1 MGDYIADVLAPTG
14 HRFRDA
20 GALIWKNRDYIA
32 EEAVGYINA
41 LYTKTINSV
50 PVQFLT
56 IPNNTKCLRDLK
68 DHVLP
73 AVIGD
78 IIMGGNAE
86 TQKVIDSYLNSDN
99 EILYITDELN
109 PMIDAIHY
117 TEMLAKKAIN
127 NLLMSPGET
136 SAALGV
142 SATYQDEYYSPQYT
156 SRLAFRD
163 ETITYDPK
171 QFDQTRTGSNKFL
184 DAADLID
191 DNARI
196 IAKEAVSTMN
206 DLSKYGS
213 FIVPTGNP
221 VDCEDDV
228 VDILAGVA
236 HDLRHGG
243 NSETYR
249 IGKLYVRSDGGIK
262 HIEGETEASKA
273 VFKIARDMAILT
285 IRNGFGRDSLP
296 GHNEVTF
303 QLSSYERNGASNN
316 RIYAAR
322 AIERNIRFIAEE
334 AVRRG
339 LDQYPSLSING
350 GSSAL
355 WTKEF
360 TPTDVN
366 YNSTNG
372 KMVVTI
378 GKHDIQR
385 GDTVRVTPL
394 GITLRCSQDNYATD
408 HPYPRTTDPV
418 YEKNILVE
426 DISQTTITINV
437 GASPQG
443 QQYTHQFQSALA
455 GSIKWGDDF
464 GGQKLTPTNIT
475 YNSATGDM
483 VMTIPNHV
491 FNIGNRLMIAPNS
504 LTFTCSQDNNA
515 SNHSYPRTTDPYYN
529 KTVAVTAVGTGTANI
544 TNASYQ
550 ETTGILTITSA
561 GHGLVT
567 GNRIKIATDGIR
579 FTCTQ
584 DGNSTNH
591 DYPRSTDPANNKW
604 LIVTKI
610 DDDNI
615 AVNVYPSQVGQQY
628 PHTFVSAT
636 SGALIKQSGTVT
648 VNVGASPA
656 GQQYTHAFVSADHES
671 IVAAGSIDCVHDVAD
686 VLAWHTFNLEYG
698 GDNMV
703 ALGAG
708 YYVENGVIQHIAG
721 VVNEVTWIT
730 NTARDIAKQIYQGTT
745 PSRHATNGAEFVP
758 ITDIEDK
765 WVTGQGNMSAVSDSD
780 VDTEVNRLISIVT
793 DTINDPTGSDT
804 TTYPNGLSGSFTPTL
819 PNIWP
824 TKYSGDV
831 PLRDVSVTF
840 DNQATQ
846 WNQTCPTQA
855 AAINTLMAI
864 LEGGIDA
871 AVAGNGLTYYGTTVT
886 ETAPTSPTSNLYNAG
901 KCYDVKLEIEKKYK
915 VMYETLSGGSTSN
928 KMAAKMI
935 LFNKP
940 AIKKRAYDQTV
951 AFYPSYAGDADF
963 ADQIIHAVI
972 YDLVTGGNAEA
983 FDSISNWFDGDGNMI
998 VYTGIVR
1005 THLIYHMT
1013 RVREYCKSIIYAPD
1027 GAGWIPY
1034 VADPGLYIPALRTEW
1049 NQEATEFNMDSSI
1062 NVFEFAL
1069 EQSKFSTE
1077 AKTTWIAN
1085 TDVHNRHVVY
1095 NEGFDWNTD
1104 PALVSLTPTVRAG
1117 YDRAEF
1123 RVRIYRANFF
1133 RRGDVVQ
1140 YIPASGSTLGGT
1152 TGQSLY
1158 YILNA
1163 EATFFEIG
1171 AVPTHDGR
1179 FRALE
1184 FDDTAASSHIFQ
1196 VLVRSGINRA
1206 TTTYGDPNVETPYSG
1221 GFLDADVL
1229 YGTQSDVFSEIG
1241 SQSFNEASVRETFLY
1256 VKLGNPSD
1264 PGVSKFTNGENVFKS
1279 GDATAVGKILQQN
1292 YNTGNTEIIL
1302 RVVDK
1307 TGPNWAVGDTLVGLD
1322 SSTTADITAIT
1333 DRLLLNVDL
1342 GAYAVGDKIF
1352 KKADNTEADI
1362 VFYDN
1367 KSGAIIGND
1376 GGRVVMDVETIQS
1389 GWETGDII
1397 YGSLTDYILDV
1408 KGIYQPG
1415 GVAEVNDIIHGTEVI
1430 ELDLGSTFIEA
1441 GLAATFEV
1449 GDEVNML
1456 IGTVIKNPGLTAV
1469 VTKYQAPNNN
1479 VSPVIPHKMWI
1490 GNVQPVGT
1498 GAAVS
1503 ELTNSG
1509 IFIGKFDIGTNFPVI
1524 YSNVTNVTQNT
1535 YTSYAKISKI
1545 EQQGITA
1552 RIWVEQAVGDFY
1564 DNMTIKGDDGWSAAV
1579 SDARTLVGRVDR
1591 YFRGFDGVQQNFSL
1605 SVENGQAYFPDP
1617 AGHMLIFV
1625 NGILQPPGAINA
1637 YTAFSDKIQFTEPP
1651 EIGSEFIGYYVG
1663 KLRQLDDIGFEFDSL
1678 RSSFNLKLDGIFY
1691 SLTLTEGVSSA
1702 TILPENNIL
1711 VSLNGIIQEP
1721 GVSYEIVGSRI
1732 IFAEVPRAGATFVGF
1747 SYIGS
1752 DADVISATVVPPI
1765 EAGDQLDIEGEEFPR
1780 EVALIESSNSLITF
1794 EYTGSVKGR
1803 NAEALAN
1810 ITSGQIIS
1818 ATVTNPGDGY
1828 TSKPNVEI
1836 ISSTGFDGRLV
1847 PMMGIQRIDV
1857 KAPGGGYS
1865 LPIVAA
1871 ETTVEDDFVTPTG
1884 SPVNNGFDI
1893 YAGEGIDQQ
1902 GNPIVV
1908 DPGLIRININP
1919 VNVTVNQGQTAT
1931 FTVVADFVRAS
1942 DGQLNTTTLNY
1953 QWQKKDYGTTVWS
1966 NIIGGNQAA
1975 YPTNFTTQQDD
1986 GDEYRVAI
1994 TAAGATPVYSFS
2006 AILSVQ
2012 IGSTVISNFTPDQIF
2027 DDA

>member
-1 MGDYIADVLAPTG
+1 M
-14 HRFRDA
+14 
-20 GALIWKNRDYIA
+20 
-32 EEAVGYINA
+32 
-41 LYTKTINSV
+41 
-50 PVQFLT
+50 
-56 IPNNTKCLRDLK
+56 
-68 DHVLP
+68 
-73 AVIGD
+73 
-78 IIMGGNAE
+78 
-86 TQKVIDSYLNSDN
+86 
-99 EILYITDELN
+99 
-109 PMIDAIHY
+109 
-117 TEMLAKKAIN
+117 
-127 NLLMSPGET
+127 
-136 SAALGV
+136 
-142 SATYQDEYYSPQYT
+142 
-156 SRLAFRD
+156 
-163 ETITYDPK
+163 
-171 QFDQTRTGSNKFL
+171 
-184 DAADLID
+184 
-191 DNARI
+191 
-196 IAKEAVSTMN
+196 
-206 DLSKYGS
+206 
-213 FIVPTGNP
+213 
-221 VDCEDDV
+221 
-228 VDILAGVA
+228 
-236 HDLRHGG
+236 
-243 NSETYR
+243 
-249 IGKLYVRSDGGIK
+249 
-262 HIEGETEASKA
+262 
-273 VFKIARDMAILT
+273 
-285 IRNGFGRDSLP
+285 
-296 GHNEVTF
+296 
-303 QLSSYERNGASNN
+303 
-316 RIYAAR
+316 
-322 AIERNIRFIAEE
+322 
-334 AVRRG
+334 
-339 LDQYPSLSING
+339 
-350 GSSAL
+350 
-355 WTKEF
+355 
-360 TPTDVN
+360 
-366 YNSTNG
+366 
-372 KMVVTI
+372 
-378 GKHDIQR
+378 
-385 GDTVRVTPL
+385 
-394 GITLRCSQDNYATD
+394 
-408 HPYPRTTDPV
+408 
-418 YEKNILVE
+418 
-426 DISQTTITINV
+426 
-437 GASPQG
+437 
-443 QQYTHQFQSALA
+443 
-455 GSIKWGDDF
+455 
-464 GGQKLTPTNIT
+464 
-475 YNSATGDM
+475 
-483 VMTIPNHV
+483 
-491 FNIGNRLMIAPNS
+491 
-504 LTFTCSQDNNA
+504 
-515 SNHSYPRTTDPYYN
+515 
-529 KTVAVTAVGTGTANI
+529 
-544 TNASYQ
+544 
-550 ETTGILTITSA
+550 
-561 GHGLVT
+561 
-567 GNRIKIATDGIR
+567 
-579 FTCTQ
+579 
-584 DGNSTNH
+584 
-591 DYPRSTDPANNKW
+591 
-604 LIVTKI
+604 
-610 DDDNI
+610 
-615 AVNVYPSQVGQQY
+615 
-628 PHTFVSAT
+628 
-636 SGALIKQSGTVT
+636 IKQSGTVT
-648 VNVGASPA
+648 VNIGASPA
-656 GQQYTHAFVSADHES
+656 GQQYTHAFVSATHNC
-671 IVAAGSIDCVHDVAD
+671 ITAAGSIDCVHDVAD

-703 ALGAG
+703 ALGAN

-765 WVTGQGNMSAVSDSD
+765 WVTGSGNMSAVSDSD

-951 AFYPSYAGDADF
+951 SFYPSYAGDADF

-1049 NQEATEFNMDSSI
+1049 DQEATEFNMDSSI

-1241 SQSFNEASVRETFLY
+1241 SQSFNQASVRETFLY

-1552 RIWVEQAVGDFY
+1552 RIWVEQAVGEFY

-1871 ETTVEDDFVTPTG
+1871 LTTVEDDFVTPTG

>member
-1 MGDYIADVLAPTG
+1 
-14 HRFRDA
+14 
-20 GALIWKNRDYIA
+20 
-32 EEAVGYINA
+32 
-41 LYTKTINSV
+41 
-50 PVQFLT
+50 
-56 IPNNTKCLRDLK
+56 
-68 DHVLP
+68 
-73 AVIGD
+73 
-78 IIMGGNAE
+78 
-86 TQKVIDSYLNSDN
+86 
-99 EILYITDELN
+99 
-109 PMIDAIHY
+109 
-117 TEMLAKKAIN
+117 
-127 NLLMSPGET
+127 
-136 SAALGV
+136 
-142 SATYQDEYYSPQYT
+142 
-156 SRLAFRD
+156 
-163 ETITYDPK
+163 
-171 QFDQTRTGSNKFL
+171 
-184 DAADLID
+184 
-191 DNARI
+191 
-196 IAKEAVSTMN
+196 
-206 DLSKYGS
+206 
-213 FIVPTGNP
+213 
-221 VDCEDDV
+221 
-228 VDILAGVA
+228 
-236 HDLRHGG
+236 
-243 NSETYR
+243 
-249 IGKLYVRSDGGIK
+249 
-262 HIEGETEASKA
+262 
-273 VFKIARDMAILT
+273 
-285 IRNGFGRDSLP
+285 
-296 GHNEVTF
+296 
-303 QLSSYERNGASNN
+303 
-316 RIYAAR
+316 
-322 AIERNIRFIAEE
+322 
-334 AVRRG
+334 
-339 LDQYPSLSING
+339 
-350 GSSAL
+350 
-355 WTKEF
+355 
-360 TPTDVN
+360 
-366 YNSTNG
+366 
-372 KMVVTI
+372 
-378 GKHDIQR
+378 
-385 GDTVRVTPL
+385 
-394 GITLRCSQDNYATD
+394 
-408 HPYPRTTDPV
+408 
-418 YEKNILVE
+418 
-426 DISQTTITINV
+426 
-437 GASPQG
+437 
-443 QQYTHQFQSALA
+443 
-455 GSIKWGDDF
+455 
-464 GGQKLTPTNIT
+464 
-475 YNSATGDM
+475 
-483 VMTIPNHV
+483 
-491 FNIGNRLMIAPNS
+491 
-504 LTFTCSQDNNA
+504 
-515 SNHSYPRTTDPYYN
+515 
-529 KTVAVTAVGTGTANI
+529 
-544 TNASYQ
+544 
-550 ETTGILTITSA
+550 
-561 GHGLVT
+561 
-567 GNRIKIATDGIR
+567 
-579 FTCTQ
+579 
-584 DGNSTNH
+584 
-591 DYPRSTDPANNKW
+591 
-604 LIVTKI
+604 
-610 DDDNI
+610 
-615 AVNVYPSQVGQQY
+615 
-628 PHTFVSAT
+628 
-636 SGALIKQSGTVT
+636 
-648 VNVGASPA
+648 
-656 GQQYTHAFVSADHES
+656 
-671 IVAAGSIDCVHDVAD
+671 
-686 VLAWHTFNLEYG
+686 
-698 GDNMV
+698 
-703 ALGAG
+703 
-708 YYVENGVIQHIAG
+708 
-721 VVNEVTWIT
+721 
-730 NTARDIAKQIYQGTT
+730 
-745 PSRHATNGAEFVP
+745 
-758 ITDIEDK
+758 
-765 WVTGQGNMSAVSDSD
+765 
-780 VDTEVNRLISIVT
+780 
-793 DTINDPTGSDT
+793 
-804 TTYPNGLSGSFTPTL
+804 
-819 PNIWP
+819 
-824 TKYSGDV
+824 
-831 PLRDVSVTF
+831 
-840 DNQATQ
+840 
-846 WNQTCPTQA
+846 
-855 AAINTLMAI
+855 
-864 LEGGIDA
+864 
-871 AVAGNGLTYYGTTVT
+871 
-886 ETAPTSPTSNLYNAG
+886 
-901 KCYDVKLEIEKKYK
+901 
-915 VMYETLSGGSTSN
+915 MYETLSGGSTSN

-951 AFYPSYAGDADF
+951 SFYPSYAGDADF

-1049 NQEATEFNMDSSI
+1049 DQEATEFNMDSSI

-1140 YIPASGSTLGGT
+1140 YIPASGSTLVGT

-1206 TTTYGDPNVETPYSG
+1206 TTTYGNPDVETPYSG

-1241 SQSFNEASVRETFLY
+1241 SQSFNQASVRETFLY

-1449 GDEVNML
+1449 GDEVSML
-1456 IGTVIKNPGLTAV
+1456 IGTVIKNPGLTAI

-1552 RIWVEQAVGDFY
+1552 RIWVEQAVGEFY

-1919 VNVTVNQGQTAT
+1919 VNVTVNQGQTAS